1 MYHNYL
7 VFGKIYCKHFV
18 QRSSNNAKQ
27 TDGLARP
34 ASQSAKLQTCLPPS
48 HVDRRGS
55 HVQWENPPRSV
66 SYASVHVV
74 EQVSLPSASMYHF
87 GQDQANNYR
96 LCKGV
101 RGQVG
106 EESSPG
112 SNTSPLS
119 GGLEAQGVDID

>member
-74 EQVSLPSASMYHF
+74 EQVSLPSASIVTTLVGTKQTIRDYAMWSEVKWRRKVH
-87 GQDQANNYR
+87 QD
-96 LCKGV
+96 L
-101 RGQVG
+101 
-106 EESSPG
+106 
-112 SNTSPLS
+112 TPLHLAE
-119 GGLEAQGVDID
+119 G